1 LKRRSK
7 KVLEDSIERVFL
19 VLKEEEDDSE
29 SFNGDFD
36 GTEDTEPELKVQCR
50 IAIFMFYLI
59 RAGT

>member
-36 GTEDTEPELKVQCR
+36 GTEDTEPELKVQYR
-50 IAIFMFYLI
+50 IAIFMFI
-59 RAGT
+59 